1 MQKNKKES
9 EKQVKELEYPFDG
22 EYLLK
27 KKKSIKKELLK
38 DETPRI
44 QKKIAILG
52 GSTTADI
59 AQILDLFLLQ
69 YGIEASFYE
78 SEYNKY
84 YEDALFGNP
93 EFDAFDADVIYI
105 HTGIHNIME
114 FPVMTDT
121 EEQVNA
127 KLEAEYTRFLAVW
140 EKCAE
145 KKNCVI
151 IQNNF
156 EYPSWRLL
164 GNKDASDLHGKVNFI
179 SRLNLKFAEYAQKTE
194 NFFIHDVNYLSAR
207 CGIEA
212 WEDPFYWNMYKYCPA
227 VPLIP
232 ELAFSVASII
242 KSVYGKNKKALV
254 LDLDNTLW
262 GGIVGD
268 DGPENLQI
276 GQESAVGETYYEF
289 QQYLKAQKELGILL
303 NIDSKNEYENAIAG
317 LNSKGS
323 ALTPDDF
330 ILIKANWEPKDRNL
344 LAIAQELNL
353 GVDSFVFVDDNP
365 AERMIVSEQVKGVAV
380 PEMESPETYIKT
392 LDHSGFFEVTNYSA
406 DDAGRNE
413 MYKANIQREQAQASF
428 ADYTEYL
435 KSLEM
440 TAEIKPFAKEY
451 IPRIS
456 QLTNKSNQF
465 NLTTLRCSIADIE
478 EMAADENWIT
488 LYGKLIDKFGDNGV
502 VSILAAEIKPEAVN
516 HLGKEAHIRLNLMS
530 CRVLKRDM
538 EFAMLDELVRQAKA
552 KNVTTLVG
560 HYLPTKKNGMV
571 AELYTDLG
579 FTKENDIWTLDVN
592 SYQDQCHVITIN

>member
-1 MQKNKKES
+1 M
-9 EKQVKELEYPFDG
+9 KELEYPFDG

-93 EFDAFDADVIYI
+93 DFDAFEADVIFI
-105 HTGIHNIME
+105 HTGIHNIMN

-127 KLEAEYTRFLAVW
+127 KLEAEYARFLAVW

-164 GNKDASDLHGKVNFI
+164 GNKDASDPHGKVNFI

-232 ELAFSVASII
+232 ELAFSVANII

-317 LNSKGS
+317 LN
-323 ALTPDDF
+323 
-330 ILIKANWEPKDRNL
+330 
-344 LAIAQELNL
+344 
-353 GVDSFVFVDDNP
+353 
-365 AERMIVSEQVKGVAV
+365 
-380 PEMESPETYIKT
+380 
-392 LDHSGFFEVTNYSA
+392 
-406 DDAGRNE
+406 
-413 MYKANIQREQAQASF
+413 
-428 ADYTEYL
+428 
-435 KSLEM
+435 
-440 TAEIKPFAKEY
+440 
-451 IPRIS
+451 
-456 QLTNKSNQF
+456 
-465 NLTTLRCSIADIE
+465 C
-478 EMAADENWIT
+478 
-488 LYGKLIDKFGDNGV
+488 
-502 VSILAAEIKPEAVN
+502 
-516 HLGKEAHIRLNLMS
+516 
-530 CRVLKRDM
+530 
-538 EFAMLDELVRQAKA
+538 
-552 KNVTTLVG
+552 
-560 HYLPTKKNGMV
+560 
-571 AELYTDLG
+571 
-579 FTKENDIWTLDVN
+579 
-592 SYQDQCHVITIN
+592 